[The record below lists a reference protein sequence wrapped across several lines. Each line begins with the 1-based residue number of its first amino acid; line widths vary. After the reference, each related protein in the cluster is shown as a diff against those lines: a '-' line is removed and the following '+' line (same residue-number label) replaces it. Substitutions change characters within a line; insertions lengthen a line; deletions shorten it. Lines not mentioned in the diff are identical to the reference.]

1 MNHFAKYKLIYEHL
15 WQTYGSAWQV
25 RLSFVLRLIGSVIKL
40 TALPIALSLV
50 IARLSLGDYPGTWRA
65 VVAYCLGSAT
75 LGLLIPLIRLMSI
88 RAENNAYRIAAKE
101 YFEKLVDSDLGF
113 FNSNMSGYLTTATR
127 QYLDSSMEL
136 LRNIRDNYMPSILSI
151 ALPLV
156 VITFIDIWLGLIT
169 MGLSLVQAMYLLY
182 SSRLV
187 DPYRRRSRE
196 IYRKNSGRMSDIIS
210 NIITVKSSAQESVF
224 LSQVEQ
230 NLILE
235 NEIFRQRFFF
245 QIKLIA
251 IREVLTVIFFI
262 ILLSLTVYRLSIG
275 AIDIAGAVL
284 VITYTTTILAGI
296 YSLSGNLD
304 QHDDYIDKI
313 LPAFDIL
320 NRQNHITDPSNP
332 VNFGDIKGDIVFD
345 NVLFSYKDQEPNTKV
360 LESFS
365 LTIPHGQKVGVVG
378 LSGAGKS
385 TLAKLLMRFDDVD
398 AGAISIDGI
407 NIKSVKQTDLRSKIS
422 YVPQEPLLFH
432 ASVKD
437 NVLLSR
443 PESTNEEIVQAL
455 KQAHAWDFVKQLSKG
470 VDSIVG
476 ERGVKLSGG
485 QKQRIAIA
493 RAVLRD
499 SSIIILDEATSALD
513 SESEQIIK
521 NSFAQVLHGKTAII
535 VAHRLSTLSEM
546 DRIIVIS
553 EGKLTEDG
561 THDSLLEQNGVYAK
575 LWRSQQSNLETD

>member
-1 MNHFAKYKLIYEHL
+1 M
-15 WQTYGSAWQV
+15 
-25 RLSFVLRLIGSVIKL
+25 LRLIGSVIKL